1 MKTTT
6 GSADVLND
14 IVAELRAFVAGYAKR
29 SSDEH
34 YVRVQ
39 RLLAALEE
47 ADRRGTTDPAGG
59 KREHV

>member
-6 GSADVLND
+6 GSADVLNA
-14 IVAELRAFVAGYAKR
+14 IVAELRAFVAGYPES

-34 YVRVQ
+34 YVCVQ

-47 ADRRGTTDPAGG
+47 ADRRELQAYDRGRRRQA
-59 KREHV
+59 